1 MAKKAEKEI
10 WKKITTQ
17 NEIESTNKL
26 DIEIS
31 NFGRLR
37 SFSKISK
44 GQVLAFSLMKGYP
57 VVRFKLYTERDSKSN
72 QRLEY
77 FRVQISLLQE
87 QIKKIQKEIIE
98 IQEKGK
104 STVKLERS
112 ILQQEKLLDLIKQ
125 NYKKDLRKIENERT
139 INIGFLI
146 HRLVAEYFVKKAT
159 PNHSIVAHLDF
170 NKENN
175 HYSNICWMTKEE
187 HLIHREKN
195 PRVIQARKDRI
206 GVHNLHSKQYK
217 LTIPKV
223 RVIKKKINEGV
234 TLSSLS
240 KKYNITQ
247 TQLLRIKRGENWST
261 IPAAL

>member
-1 MAKKAEKEI
+1 MAKKTEKEI
-10 WKKITTQ
+10 WKKVVTHFDFET
-17 NEIESTNKL
+17 TNKL
-26 DIEIS
+26 DLEIS
-31 NFGRLR
+31 NFGRLK
-37 SFSKISK
+37 SYSKISK
-44 GQVLAFSLMKGYP
+44 GNLLSTSLMKGYP

-77 FRVQISLLQE
+77 FRIQIALLQE
-87 QIKKIQKEIIE
+87 QIIKIRKELLDIKS
-98 IQEKGK
+98 KGK
-104 STVKLERS
+104 TSVKHERS

-125 NYKKDLRKIENERT
+125 NYKKDLRKIENART
-139 INIGFLI
+139 INFGFLI
-146 HRLVAEYFVKKAT
+146 HRLVAEYFVDKPT
-159 PNHSIVAHLDF
+159 PDHTIVAHLDF
-170 NKENN
+170 DKANN
-175 HYSNICWMTKEE
+175 HYSNIRWMNAKE
-187 HLIHREKN
+187 HLVHREMS

-206 GVHNLHSKQYK
+206 GIHNLNSKQYK

-223 RVIKKKINEGV
+223 RVIKKRINQGV